1 MKLITKN
8 FKTALQG
15 LLFDQELVTN
25 IKKAKLDKEHLYNHL
40 ISGKITLEEYVQ
52 AVK

>member
-1 MKLITKN
+1 MKLITKS
-8 FKTALQG
+8 FKNALQG
-15 LLFDQELVTN
+15 LLYDQELVTN
-25 IKKAKLDKEHLYNHL
+25 IRKANLNKEYLYNHL